1 MPLDDDVLRVLQS
14 DPSREWRP
22 KDVHQSFAGKTLVQI
37 QYALKKL
44 VEAGSISKRTVGRG
58 VLYRVLEESRLP
70 SGMRACPACSGRG
83 TIPVD
88 QLPAERAKRKAAS
101 DILKASREGVGEA
114 AVDPEELV
122 PLEVESVEFL
132 EADVHGEGVCKRC
145 SKTSYFTRLLEDGR
159 ILFCCARGH
168 QMVAPS
174 AAA

>member
-70 SGMRACPACSGRG
+70 VGMQACPACSGRG

-88 QLPAERAKRKAAS
+88 QLPAERAKRRAAS
-101 DILKASREGVGEA
+101 DILRASREGPGDAE
-114 AVDPEELV
+114 VDPAELV
-122 PLEVESVEFL
+122 PLE
-132 EADVHGEGVCKRC
+132 
-145 SKTSYFTRLLEDGR
+145 DGR
-159 ILFCCARGH
+159 VLFCCARGH
-168 QMVAPS
+168 QMVAP
-174 AAA
+174 AAAV

>member
-1 MPLDDDVLRVLQS
+1 VPLDDEVLRVLQS

-44 VEAGSISKRTVGRG
+44 VEVGSIAKRTVGRG

-88 QLPAERAKRKAAS
+88 QLPAERARRKAAT
-101 DILKASREGVGEA
+101 DILKASREGPGEA
-114 AVDPEELV
+114 AVDPAELV

-132 EADVHGEGVCKRC
+132 QAEVQGEGVCKRC
-145 SKTSYFTRLLEDGR
+145 SRTSYFTQVLQDGR

-168 QMVAPS
+168 QMVAP
-174 AAA
+174 AAAF